1 MGTRTVRLVAV
12 SRPRW
17 RRRVSEVQGAS
28 LNLRAERAPGLQ
40 EVVLQRLL
48 RELAELIARPGGC
61 SRHKG
66 DATQDSGR
74 CGNDAVRDA
83 DAAEVLAARQRVL
96 VPRQRGTAIR
106 GGRRSAHHCVAPA
119 SASRTRSRQRPPPAR
134 RRLPWRAATTSSESM
149 LRADAEWVLG
159 LTMSNESRRSRCR
172 SPQTVD
178 ESEEGGDRHRRYR
191 PLHTHCTRR
200 DEATT
205 RSWARGS

>member
-1 MGTRTVRLVAV
+1 MGSDGWGVGAGAAGMPEAVMERMSVRVHTPQA
-12 SRPRW
+12 
-17 RRRVSEVQGAS
+17 
-28 LNLRAERAPGLQ
+28 GLQ

-106 GGRRSAHHCVAPA
+106 GGRQRCAPLRGPCVGVTYEKPAAPA
-119 SASRTRSRQRPPPAR
+119 ASKATAAVASCDDIQRIDVASRR
-134 RRLPWRAATTSSESM
+134 R
-149 LRADAEWVLG
+149 VG
-159 LTMSNESRRSRCR
+159 
-172 SPQTVD
+172 
-178 ESEEGGDRHRRYR
+178 
-191 PLHTHCTRR
+191 
-200 DEATT
+200 
-205 RSWARGS
+205 SWAHDEQ

>member
-119 SASRTRSRQRPPPAR
+119 SASCTRSRQSLPPGAR
-134 RRLPWRAATTSSESM
+134 RRLPWRAETTF
-149 LRADAEWVLG
+149 RAGVRRRPNWV
-159 LTMSNESRRSRCR
+159 T
-172 SPQTVD
+172 
-178 ESEEGGDRHRRYR
+178 
-191 PLHTHCTRR
+191 PLWR
-200 DEATT
+200 A
-205 RSWARGS
+205 

>member
-106 GGRRSAHHCVAPA
+106 GGRQRCAPLRGPCVGVTYEKPAAPA
-119 SASRTRSRQRPPPAR
+119 ASKATAAVASCDDIQRIDVASRR
-134 RRLPWRAATTSSESM
+134 R
-149 LRADAEWVLG
+149 VG
-159 LTMSNESRRSRCR
+159 
-172 SPQTVD
+172 
-178 ESEEGGDRHRRYR
+178 
-191 PLHTHCTRR
+191 
-200 DEATT
+200 
-205 RSWARGS
+205 SWAHDEQ